1 MAKLNTFVHVVE
13 LDSEGR
19 QTGRAAVFGP
29 DDDLPGWAVKAIT
42 TPDVWDGDA
51 PAGADEPDSGGEPPR
66 SGKGSSTEAWQK
78 YAASLGVEVPEDA
91 SRDDI
96 VAAVDVHNA
105 A

>member
-1 MAKLNTFVHVVE
+1 MAKLGGEWSIWGDGVRYDPGMDVP
-13 LDSEGR
+13 D
-19 QTGRAAVFGP
+19 AVASKWTNP
-29 DDDLPGWAVKAIT
+29 DI
-42 TPDVWDGDA
+42 VWDGDA
-51 PAGADEPDSGGEPPR
+51 PVSADEPDSGGEPPR

-96 VAAVDVHNA
+96 VAAVDAHNA